1 MAGKHADKPM
11 HALIRLHISGAK
23 DAKKAENLE
32 VARQKLVHAM
42 KKGLNIYVSMQQ
54 ASPPFNDWLSN
65 DESFPA
71 LEVFTNCGASLRAKE
86 VCVCVCVGVWESAY
100 FYFSRLAWIL
110 AHVSGPCWSSFT
122 ATSLLLIA
130 SQEK

>member
-1 MAGKHADKPM
+1 M

-86 VCVCVCVGVWESAY
+86 VCVCVCVCV
-100 FYFSRLAWIL
+100 
-110 AHVSGPCWSSFT
+110 CWCMGECVLLLFT
-122 ATSLLLIA
+122 ACMDPRSCIGTLLVKLHSDLITPHCITRKVA
-130 SQEK
+130 VV